1 MDENFF
7 KKGFFE
13 WIAAA
18 DAEKVHS
25 QTIGWILSDECEVF
39 SKEERKSILQEL
51 FFGQSEKFDIGCIES
66 VDVEINDI
74 DIQIT
79 CKNCLIVIENKLK
92 SSQHS
97 NQLFKYEYLTTNNK
111 SEARHYFLQ
120 WKFPIEYKQWIKGN
134 SAVEDKG
141 KIFLEFLRTNLSN
154 KEKKKILNKY
164 FSNKEDI
171 ILNNEDI
178 KDVKYFYLT
187 LSDEKPK
194 GTEGKWVNVKYKKLF
209 EVLEQYYK
217 QVSDKSQPNYSILK
231 NYIETLGRLTTATE
245 IFLECPEKMPFVFTE
260 GKTKKGSIKDKDF
273 ICVFSY
279 IKNLQ
284 LETLLQKVYYGKLLK
299 GVEVELGDKLKDKIE
314 SSNISETRG
323 NALLDFFF
331 EDVTIGNITYI
342 PVLQFQGKAIKLGL
356 TEKGVFQNGIPEVT
370 NDNKNMTI
378 VERKIQFAQKLKGS
392 KTFIEFFKHPEIK
405 EDEIQKKLSNPPRV
419 FGFLSLPLIEKGGYW
434 QTKGKLSDN
443 VSFVLGKINLAYNVF
458 KEISDQI
465 D

>member
-1 MDENFF
+1 MSNIDF

-25 QTIGWILSDECEVF
+25 QTIGWILSDECGVF
-39 SKEERKSILQEL
+39 SEEVRKSILQEL
-51 FFGQSEKFDIGCIES
+51 FFGQSENFDIGCIES

-141 KIFLEFLRTNLSN
+141 KIFLEFLQANLTN

-164 FSNKEDI
+164 FPNKEDI
-171 ILNNEDI
+171 ILNKEDI

-209 EVLEQYYK
+209 EVLEKYNK
-217 QVSDKSQPNYSILK
+217 QVSDKSHPNYSILK

-245 IFLECPEKMPFVFTE
+245 KFLECPEEMPFVFSE
-260 GKTKKGSIKDKDF
+260 GKTKKGDSVNNI
-273 ICVFSY
+273 SETQLELY
-279 IKNLQ
+279 IRELR
-284 LETLLQKVYYGKLLK
+284 LETLFQKIYYVKLLK
-299 GVEVELGDKLKDKIE
+299 DVEEKLGEISKYKIE
-314 SSNISETRG
+314 SSNISETNG

-331 EDVTIGNITYI
+331 ENVKLGNITYI

-356 TEKGVFQNGIPEVT
+356 TEKETFYTGKSPEV
-370 NDNKNMTI
+370 NIDKSKI
-378 VERKIQFAQKLKGS
+378 IDDRKTQFAEILKNFNKKCS
-392 KTFIEFFKHPEIK
+392 LDDIK
-405 EDEIQKKLSNPPRV
+405 NKLSTPKRHY
-419 FGFLSLPLIEKGGYW
+419 GFMSFPLFEGQDYW
-434 QTKGKLSDN
+434 QTEGKIAEN
-443 VSFVLGKINLAYNVF
+443 VTFILDKINLAYNVF
-458 KEISDQI
+458 KEISSESRRS
-465 D
+465 